1 MCLVKK
7 KPDLKTGQLSI
18 YFNIILFAV
27 CLTTYDLTTIMY
39 STVFVAIL
47 YTVADHFH
55 SQNINVSVIIF
66 TKNSEVKQ
74 RIMKEMGRGVTLW
87 DGRGAYTSKETEVLY
102 VAINKFE
109 ESQIEAILH
118 ETDPHAFVS
127 YISGVKIHGGFEKR
141 L

>member
-1 MCLVKK
+1 MKRKVKK
-7 KPDLKTGQLSI
+7 VSASTE
-18 YFNIILFAV
+18 
-27 CLTTYDLTTIMY
+27 LTDT
-39 STVFVAIL
+39 
-47 YTVADHFH
+47 
-55 SQNINVSVIIF
+55 Q
-66 TKNSEVKQ
+66 KQ

-102 VAINKFE
+102 VAINKYE

-118 ETDPHAFVS
+118 EMDPHAFVS